1 MPKLTKAELD
11 KILEKSRDVLLH
23 SLNEDIKRYDLE
35 MENWN
40 LRVGSEIS
48 ISISSKVNSIIKINE
63 VLEPLAQIKNE
74 EVGK

>member
-40 LRVGSEIS
+40 LRIGSEIS

-63 VLEPLAQIKNE
+63 VLEPLA
-74 EVGK
+74 

>member
-1 MPKLTKAELD
+1 MAKLTKAEFD

-48 ISISSKVNSIIKINE
+48 ASISTKVNSIIKINK
-63 VLEPLAQIKNE
+63 VLEPL
-74 EVGK
+74 V

>member
-63 VLEPLAQIKNE
+63 VLEPLA
-74 EVGK
+74 

>member
-1 MPKLTKAELD
+1 MAKLTKAELD

-63 VLEPLAQIKNE
+63 VLEPLA
-74 EVGK
+74 

>member
-1 MPKLTKAELD
+1 MPKLTKSELD

-63 VLEPLAQIKNE
+63 VLEPLA
-74 EVGK
+74 

>member
-1 MPKLTKAELD
+1 MDKLTKAELD
-11 KILEKSRDVLLH
+11 KILNKSRDVLLH

-63 VLEPLAQIKNE
+63 FLDTLA
-74 EVGK
+74 

>member
-63 VLEPLAQIKNE
+63 VLEPVA
-74 EVGK
+74 

>member
-48 ISISSKVNSIIKINE
+48 TSISTKVNSIIEINK
-63 VLEPLAQIKNE
+63 VLEPLA
-74 EVGK
+74 

>member
-1 MPKLTKAELD
+1 MAKLTKAELD
-11 KILEKSRDVLLH
+11 KSLAKSRDVLLH

-63 VLEPLAQIKNE
+63 VLEPLA
-74 EVGK
+74 

>member
-1 MPKLTKAELD
+1 MPKLTKDEFH

-48 ISISSKVNSIIKINE
+48 ASISTKVNSIIKINK
-63 VLEPLAQIKNE
+63 VLEPL
-74 EVGK
+74 V

>member
-1 MPKLTKAELD
+1 MANRLNLSEMN
-11 KILEKSRDVLLH
+11 KILDRSREVLVH

-48 ISISSKVNSIIKINE
+48 NGIATKVLAIEVINKAVE
-63 VLEPLAQIKNE
+63 LPAI
-74 EVGK
+74 

>member
-1 MPKLTKAELD
+1 MAKLTKAELD

-40 LRVGSEIS
+40 LRIGSEIS

-63 VLEPLAQIKNE
+63 VLEPLA
-74 EVGK
+74 

>member
-1 MPKLTKAELD
+1 MTKQEILSRIWNVLNQGVDTRSNDLD
-11 KILEKSRDVLLH
+11 LL
-23 SLNEDIKRYDLE
+23 RYDLE

-63 VLEPLAQIKNE
+63 VLEPLA
-74 EVGK
+74 

>member
-1 MPKLTKAELD
+1 VAKLTKAEFD

-48 ISISSKVNSIIKINE
+48 ASISTKVNSIIKINK
-63 VLEPLAQIKNE
+63 VLEPL
-74 EVGK
+74 V

>member
-1 MPKLTKAELD
+1 MPKLTKSELD

-48 ISISSKVNSIIKINE
+48 ASISTKVNSIIKINE
-63 VLEPLAQIKNE
+63 VLEPLE
-74 EVGK
+74 